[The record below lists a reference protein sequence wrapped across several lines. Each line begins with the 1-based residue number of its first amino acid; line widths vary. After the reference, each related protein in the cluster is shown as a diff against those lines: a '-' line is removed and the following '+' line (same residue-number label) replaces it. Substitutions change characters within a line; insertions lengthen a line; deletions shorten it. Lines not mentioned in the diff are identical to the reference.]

1 MINWNDPESWP
12 CPIPGFQSVPQIFEA
27 LGRKMSPDGEWTGLE
42 RQVIRPDPLPKPADV
57 FQPQDEQY
65 HKIRYSPGAS
75 YPSSIDNPGL
85 KPEDRIA
92 DFIAYNHYSARAAL
106 LAGVSDTIDR
116 NITFA
121 EWSVAY
127 DRSEMEQLR
136 WQRAA
141 VLREKVFV
149 WMHRRAAAGNLVFRV
164 FDWSTGAATVLER
177 DVWQCTFDVA
187 RARFLRGAISPIY
200 PNSPAPKDQASLQI
214 FNSTFTAD
222 IYAEDTNVI
231 EMLRDSIYEKHPTS
245 PDALIELRAQALLQA
260 AKPPTQPDVSE
271 INDSQPSTTAPPPLP
286 KKRGPKPRYDWRSA
300 EAALMEMD
308 GTEDIFARIISGEVP
323 QAVAEN
329 YMASWFNARGKEPAE
344 SSVRASVTA
353 MIQHRRDSNAAKA
366 SNKAD
371 NSN

>member
-75 YPSSIDNPGL
+75 YQSSTDNPGL

-127 DRSEMEQLR
+127 DRSETEQLR

-149 WMHRRAAAGNLVFRV
+149 WMHRRAAAGILVFHT
-164 FDWSTGAATVLER
+164 FDWQNGTKTTLGR
-177 DVWQCTFDVA
+177 DVWQCTFEAA
-187 RARFLRGAISPIY
+187 RARFLRGAISPVY
-200 PNSPAPKDQASLQI
+200 PNASAPKNPDSLKI
-214 FNSTFTAD
+214 FNNTFIHEIFADNLSVMETINST
-222 IYAEDTNVI
+222 E
-231 EMLRDSIYEKHPTS
+231 YEQAPTS
-245 PDALIELRAQALLQA
+245 PEALIELRAQAILQA
-260 AKPPTQPDVSE
+260 ANALAGASRPESGG
-271 INDSQPSTTAPPPLP
+271 NNSSMTAPPPLP
-286 KKRGPKPRYDWRSA
+286 KKRGPKPRYDWLSA
-300 EAALMEMD
+300 EAALMEFD
-308 GTEDIFARIISGEVP
+308 WDENIIARIVSGEVP
-323 QAVAEN
+323 QAAAES
-329 YMASWFNARGKEPAE
+329 YMASDVLPKTLPVITGVRGWYGAPRGG
-344 SSVRASVTA
+344 VDHPLV
-353 MIQHRRDSNAAKA
+353 
-366 SNKAD
+366 
-371 NSN
+371 